1 MDIYMLSKNEINS
14 NELIELLDKRK
25 NSEIDFLLIDVREDM
40 EYNMGY
46 IDGVNML
53 HPTSAFNEWAKEL
66 LDSTK
71 DKKVIF
77 TCRSGNRSGQ
87 VAQIFKANGHD
98 GAINHNGG
106 IISYNGKIAR
116 P

>member
-1 MDIYMLSKNEINS
+1 MLNKDEINS
-14 NELIELLDKRK
+14 NELIELIEKRK
-25 NSEIDFLLIDVREDM
+25 NGEVDFLLVDVREEM
-40 EYNMGY
+40 EYDMGY
-46 IDGVNML
+46 IDGVDVLN
-53 HPTSAFNEWAKEL
+53 PTSVFNAWAKDL
-66 LDSTK
+66 LENSK

-87 VAQIFKANGHD
+87 VAQIFKANGHS
-98 GAINHNGG
+98 GAINHDGG

>member
-1 MDIYMLSKNEINS
+1 MPGFRKPAIIV
-14 NELIELLDKRK
+14 KRK

-66 LDSTK
+66 SPID
-71 DKKVIF
+71 
-77 TCRSGNRSGQ
+77 
-87 VAQIFKANGHD
+87 
-98 GAINHNGG
+98 
-106 IISYNGKIAR
+106 
-116 P
+116 

>member
-1 MDIYMLSKNEINS
+1 MLSKNEINS
-14 NELIELLDKRK
+14 NELIELIEKRK
-25 NSEIDFLLIDVREDM
+25 NGEVDFLLVDVREEM
-40 EYNMGY
+40 EYDMGY
-46 IDGVNML
+46 IDGVDIL
-53 HPTSAFNEWAKEL
+53 HPTSEFNTWAKDL
-66 LDSTK
+66 LENSK

-87 VAQIFKANGHD
+87 VAQIFKANGHS
-98 GAINHNGG
+98 GAVNHDGG

>member
-1 MDIYMLSKNEINS
+1 MLNKNEINS
-14 NELIELLDKRK
+14 NELIELVEKRK
-25 NSEIDFLLIDVREDM
+25 NKEIDFLLIDVREDM

-46 IDGVNML
+46 IDGVDML
-53 HPTSAFNEWAKEL
+53 KPTSAFNEWAKDL
-66 LDSTK
+66 LENSK

-77 TCRSGNRSGQ
+77 TCRTGNRSGQ
-87 VAQIFKANGHD
+87 VTQIFKANGHN

-106 IISYNGKIAR
+106 IMSYNGKTLR